1 MAKNFLVTDFEFTQ
15 YTKRVGRPRG
25 FFSEIIEIG
34 AVLLDGET
42 LEVKGKVQNFVQPA
56 FYPKQAQEALDFCM
70 ITAKDMKKAIPF
82 VKMIEEIKAL
92 YVPGQTWFVA
102 WGNEDYHVVDNGCQ
116 HHQLENPVLYDDYLD
131 LAEAYKVMKGDSYTT
146 GLKKATEEQEV
157 ATGGLWHT
165 AYDDAANTGKLLTKL
180 IQGGWSVAQFQEQL
194 EQRRAEQEELARE
207 KHEAWLARMQKK

>member
-82 VKMIEEIKAL
+82 PKMIEEIKAL
-92 YVPGQTWFVA
+92 YVPGQT
-102 WGNEDYHVVDNGCQ
+102 
-116 HHQLENPVLYDDYLD
+116 
-131 LAEAYKVMKGDSYTT
+131 
-146 GLKKATEEQEV
+146 
-157 ATGGLWHT
+157 
-165 AYDDAANTGKLLTKL
+165 
-180 IQGGWSVAQFQEQL
+180 
-194 EQRRAEQEELARE
+194 
-207 KHEAWLARMQKK
+207 